1 MFARFNENPAMILQ
15 DIKETK
21 CYGRTDG
28 RTDNVKT
35 VYPLQTKFAGGI
47 INGNNVLVQRKFTCP
62 KQQRT
67 HKDLCL
73 AHTKVKL
80 SKLFDLIFSN
90 LAISLNMCFVIKR
103 TI

>member
-1 MFARFNENPAMILQ
+1 MA
-15 DIKETK
+15 
-21 CYGRTDG
+21 
-28 RTDNVKT
+28 
-35 VYPLQTKFAGGI
+35 

-73 AHTKVKL
+73 ALTKVKL

-90 LAISLNMCFVIKR
+90 LAISLNMCFGDQKNHLNEMVLLSTHNICFS
-103 TI
+103 